1 MMDLNRFFEP
11 EGWQTDFFTSA
22 TGKEIR
28 YGHAAPK
35 SEPKGTVVITT
46 GYADFTEA
54 YYETINAYLDRGF
67 SVWMMDWAG
76 HGGSEKTVPGSGKKG
91 QTVED
96 HIEDLR
102 KFREEIVKPEEGK
115 PVFLSTHSM
124 GGQIALHYL
133 QQHPRDFN
141 FAILATPHVETKIKG
156 PARDLLKLV
165 FAAAITSGLGDAQ
178 IENGRRSITQNL
190 TAERGHL
197 RDENPVRMTLHKTFM
212 LLNENLKCEDPTVGY
227 VESLLL
233 SAEKSSQEPFL
244 KSIKTPVLL
253 GIGTDDDVVDN
264 DAIRRAGKFM
274 PHAKV
279 AEINGGIHALWIDRN
294 KQRGDWWQAIDG
306 FIAAQLSPVPPKPK
320 ADMQPPQVKG
330 P

>member
-11 EGWQTDFFTSA
+11 EGWRTDFFTS
-22 TGKEIR
+22 TSGREIR
-28 YGHAAPK
+28 YGHAVPK
-35 SEPKGTVVITT
+35 GDPKGTVVITT
-46 GYADFTEA
+46 GYADFMEA
-54 YYETINAYLDRGF
+54 YHETINSYLDRGF

-76 HGGSEKTVPGSGKKG
+76 HGGSEKKTPGSKIKG
-91 QTVED
+91 QMVED

-102 KFREEIVKPEEGK
+102 KFREEVVKPVEGK

-133 QQHPRDFN
+133 NQHPDDFN
-141 FAILATPHVETKIKG
+141 FAVLATPHVETRIKG

-165 FAAAITSGLGDAQ
+165 FAAAITSGLGDAT
-178 IENGRRSITQNL
+178 IENGRRSITENL
-190 TAERGHL
+190 TAERKYL
-197 RDENPVRMTLHKTFM
+197 REENPVRMTLHKTFM
-212 LLNENLKCEDPTVGY
+212 LLNDKLKAEDPTVGY
-227 VESLLL
+227 VESLLI

-264 DAIRRAGKFM
+264 DAIRRAGKLI
-274 PHAKV
+274 PNATVK
-279 AEINGGIHALWIDRN
+279 EIQGGIHALWLDRN
-294 KQRGDWWQAIDG
+294 HQRADWWQAIDG
-306 FIAAQLSPVPPKPK
+306 FIAAQL
-320 ADMQPPQVKG
+320 PPQTPKTTINPPQAKG